1 MTTRGLLN
9 LAVTAAVCGA
19 FVFAMAG
26 TPPAQPFLPTFGNTQ
41 SRATG
46 VPCGTLLPFLGET
59 IPDGWLP
66 AQGQLESAHDF
77 PCLAA
82 ALGELAMV
90 GTSVFVVPN
99 ASGRVLEGSSTEGA
113 QPRRRLDTF
122 GVPDTSVQLQTKNL
136 PSFTLTYGDVYHA
149 ETNGPVKVTNDY
161 GTGARSDN
169 NNGGYEIQRTATY
182 SGQQEPVNIA
192 RSTLVVDWIIRAK

>member
-1 MTTRGLLN
+1 MRRGS
-9 LAVTAAVCGA
+9 LAKV
-19 FVFAMAG
+19 
-26 TPPAQPFLPTFGNTQ
+26 
-41 SRATG
+41 
-46 VPCGTLLPFLGET
+46 
-59 IPDGWLP
+59 
-66 AQGQLESAHDF
+66 
-77 PCLAA
+77 
-82 ALGELAMV
+82 
-90 GTSVFVVPN
+90 
-99 ASGRVLEGSSTEGA
+99 
-113 QPRRRLDTF
+113 RRLDTF